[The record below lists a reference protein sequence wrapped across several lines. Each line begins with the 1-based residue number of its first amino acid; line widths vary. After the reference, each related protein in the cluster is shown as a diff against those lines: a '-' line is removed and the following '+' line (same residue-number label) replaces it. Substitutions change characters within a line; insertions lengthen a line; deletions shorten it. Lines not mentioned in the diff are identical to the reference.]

1 MNYKRIYKCHISGS
15 ENLEMIL
22 SLGLIPPVN
31 QMTKIDQKPKE
42 QIFFPTEIYYSP
54 VSKLVQLG
62 ITVDQKILFPK
73 EYPYTSSTTKILRE
87 NFSELSEEVFS
98 NFKIS
103 EEDLVIDI
111 GSNDGNLL
119 SNFKNYT
126 RVLGITPED
135 IGKIAIERGIPTI
148 LQYFSKDLSKNIIK
162 KYGKAKI
169 VTATNVFAHI
179 DNIDEVLHSI
189 YNLLEN
195 DGIFISE
202 SHYLQTLVEQ
212 NQYDTIYHEHLRY
225 YSLSSLEYL
234 FNKHGME
241 IIRAKKINTHG
252 GSIRVYAT
260 KKNTYKI
267 DNAFKELI
275 NIEKKELYSEGLFNF
290 KNRVIESKLKLY
302 SLLNEI
308 NSQGFNIYGISA
320 PSRATTLVNYLGIK
334 KDIIDCIL
342 EIDDSQKINHFL
354 PGTDIPIYNE
364 KKLFIDQPKFAFILS
379 WHIAE
384 EIMNNLRKNG
394 FKGKFIIPL
403 PEPKILD

>member
-1 MNYKRIYKCHISGS
+1 
-15 ENLEMIL
+15 
-22 SLGLIPPVN
+22 
-31 QMTKIDQKPKE
+31 MT
-42 QIFFPTEIYYSP
+42 QI
-54 VSKLVQLG
+54 
-62 ITVDQKILFPK
+62 
-73 EYPYTSSTTKILRE
+73 
-87 NFSELSEEVFS
+87 
-98 NFKIS
+98 
-103 EEDLVIDI
+103 
-111 GSNDGNLL
+111 
-119 SNFKNYT
+119 
-126 RVLGITPED
+126 
-135 IGKIAIERGIPTI
+135 
-148 LQYFSKDLSKNIIK
+148 YFSKDLSKNIIK

-260 KKNTYKI
+260 KKGKYKI

-320 PSRATTLVNYLGIK
+320 PSRATTLVNYLGIR

-342 EIDDSQKINHFL
+342 EIDGSQKINHFL

>member
-1 MNYKRIYKCHISGS
+1 VSYKRIYKCHISGS

-179 DNIDEVLHSI
+179 DNIDEVLLSI

-342 EIDDSQKINHFL
+342 EIDGSQKINHFL

>member
-1 MNYKRIYKCHISGS
+1 VNYKRIYKCHISGS

-62 ITVDQKILFPK
+62 ITVDKKILFPK

-87 NFSELSEEVFS
+87 NFTELSEEVFS

-103 EEDLVIDI
+103 QEDLIIDI

-126 RVLGITPED
+126 KVLGITPEN

-148 LQYFSKDLSKNIIK
+148 LQYISKDLSKNIIK

-234 FNKHGME
+234 FNKHDME

-260 KKNTYKI
+260 KKGKYKI

-275 NIEKKELYSEGLFNF
+275 NIEKKELYSKGLFNF

-320 PSRATTLVNYLGIK
+320 PSRATTLINYLGIR

-342 EIDDSQKINHFL
+342 EIDGSQKINHFL